1 MLSLG
6 SALHIDRRKHALLVM
21 AHLGCLLASKV
32 REELVNERKKRVTI
46 QAPYSQRMFPL
57 NHF

>member
-1 MLSLG
+1 VLSSG
-6 SALHIDRRKHALLVM
+6 SALHIDEQKHTLFVM

-32 REELVNERKKRVTI
+32 REEVVNERKKRVTM
-46 QAPYSQRMFPL
+46 QAPYSQRIFPD